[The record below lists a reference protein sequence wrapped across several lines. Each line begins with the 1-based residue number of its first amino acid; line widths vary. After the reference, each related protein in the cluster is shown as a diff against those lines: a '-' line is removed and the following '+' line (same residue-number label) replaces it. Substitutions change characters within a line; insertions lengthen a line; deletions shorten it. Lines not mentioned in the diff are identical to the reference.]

1 MEVGE
6 SDATRPSPIDEEE
19 RPGAEMG
26 LREIQE
32 DSSPRVRCALCGA
45 EQDTSIE
52 DGSCPRCGAEPA
64 AATAVEEADIDSEV
78 VVTTAAESPGDGS
91 RYWEIRERLGAILR
105 DLRPGD
111 VDHAAEMAE
120 ELTSWRKLRPA
131 IALVLLVLLLPAGWL
146 VAGLTNRFTV
156 QSRVTQDANRL
167 AQRIESHRGE
177 TGLYPD
183 AATWQA
189 WVNGSDADAF
199 LDPWRRP
206 YLYSVDSRAFSIAT
220 YGSDG
225 RPGGSLEN
233 KDLTLV
239 FPYVNSR
246 MALPHAQPKS
256 SPVSP

>member
-1 MEVGE
+1 
-6 SDATRPSPIDEEE
+6 
-19 RPGAEMG
+19 MG

-32 DSSPRVRCALCGA
+32 DSSPRLRCALCGA
-45 EQDTSIE
+45 EQETGNE
-52 DGSCPRCGAEPA
+52 DDGPCPKCGAEPA
-64 AATAVEEADIDSEV
+64 ASTAVEVVESDSEV
-78 VVTTAAESPGDGS
+78 VVTSAAESPSDGS
-91 RYWEIRERLGAILR
+91 RFWEVRERIATILR

-111 VDHAAEMAE
+111 VDHAAGMAE
-120 ELTSWRKLRPA
+120 ELTSQRKLTPA
-131 IALVLLVLLLPAGWL
+131 IALVLVVLLLPAGLL
-146 VAGLTNRFTV
+146 VAGLTNHFTV
-156 QSRVTQDANRL
+156 QWRVTQDANRL
-167 AQRIESHRGE
+167 AQRIESQRGE

-189 WVNGSDADAF
+189 WLNGSDAGAF

-220 YGSDG
+220 YGADG

-246 MALPHAQPKS
+246 MALPHAQPKG